1 MLGRDYFWATLAVW
15 GSAWLIRVLRTF
27 YNSSTSL
34 SAEVSALPDATLLQ
48 VSIDAPARL
57 AWGPGQHVF
66 LRFLDLGLH
75 AFSSHPFTV
84 ASLPPTN
91 AAGTRTMHIVI
102 RVHGGFTAAL
112 ARSIAGR
119 ASVRLPVWVDG
130 PYGGVPAGLNAYDTV
145 LLLAGGSGARGLL
158 SCGSGTDVA
167 PGASLV
173 APLLADFAA
182 QSGRTAQRVQ
192 VVFALRT
199 KGLLH
204 SPGRHRRLTCGAAE
218 YGWLEDGV
226 RAAQQAHGA
235 RLTAHVHITGVHDE
249 HAAHASATN
258 SEDDEKQSA
267 TGTVFAEGRPDL
279 RALVRDEC
287 AGAVGR
293 VAIVGA

>member
-15 GSAWLIRVLRTF
+15 GSAWLIRFLRTF
-27 YNSSTSL
+27 YNSGTSL
-34 SAEVSALPDATLLQ
+34 SAEVSALPGAALLQ
-48 VSIDAPARL
+48 VSIAAPARL

-66 LRFLDLGLH
+66 LRFLDLGIH
-75 AFSSHPFTV
+75 AFSSHPFTI
-84 ASLPPTN
+84 ASLPPAN
-91 AAGTRTMHIVI
+91 AAGTRTMHIVM
-102 RVHGGFTAAL
+102 RVHGGITAAL
-112 ARSIAGR
+112 ARRIAGR

-130 PYGGVPAGLNAYDTV
+130 PYGGVPAGLKAYDTV

-158 SCGSGTDVA
+158 GYGQALMLRQARHSWPRSSRISRPSRAVRRNAFRLSSSCARRVCCIRLDV
-167 PGASLV
+167 
-173 APLLADFAA
+173 
-182 QSGRTAQRVQ
+182 TA
-192 VVFALRT
+192 
-199 KGLLH
+199 
-204 SPGRHRRLTCGAAE
+204 RLTCGAAE
-218 YGWLEDGV
+218 YGWLEAGV

-249 HAAHASATN
+249 HAAHASAAN

-267 TGTVFAEGRPDL
+267 TSTVFAEGRPDL